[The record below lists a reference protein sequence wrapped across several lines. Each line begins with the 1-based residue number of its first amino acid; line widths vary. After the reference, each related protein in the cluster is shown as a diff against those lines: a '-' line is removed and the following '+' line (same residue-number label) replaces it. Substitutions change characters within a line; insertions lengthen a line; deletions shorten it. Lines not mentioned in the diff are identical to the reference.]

1 MRIVICRTLEGNSR
15 VQSFCS
21 GNPKLASKKKKS
33 ISTKK
38 RMKAPESDE
47 EGAGSGK
54 ISSIWNENTL
64 ERAYNRKVLQELL
77 GNDPVVRIVQ
87 LRQIGDPKGQ
97 VPAPPATSDKLEAV
111 KILFQLLKDAGLATG
126 AFDADDLFDL
136 DINDIQLASSELY
149 RRLKMSIGEEASVKQ
164 LQTSP
169 CISTTEHHSESSQY
183 APASG
188 SDLSVAPRRLSLG
201 PSGATMVRSR
211 LKEGT
216 MISPDSRKK
225 PQIEADQDTDQPASW
240 TSRQPWIGSS
250 GNDKS
255 PQSHPGLA
263 HRTTSARKMS
273 TWNRFEAP
281 SLR

>member
-1 MRIVICRTLEGNSR
+1 
-15 VQSFCS
+15 
-21 GNPKLASKKKKS
+21 
-33 ISTKK
+33 
-38 RMKAPESDE
+38 MKAPESDE

-201 PSGATMVRSR
+201 PSGATMTAMDRLLRERQVPPIAPRSSPPNHI
-211 LKEGT
+211 GT
-216 MISPDSRKK
+216 QDVNMESVGSPTH
-225 PQIEADQDTDQPASW
+225 ADVV
-240 TSRQPWIGSS
+240 
-250 GNDKS
+250 
-255 PQSHPGLA
+255 
-263 HRTTSARKMS
+263 
-273 TWNRFEAP
+273 
-281 SLR
+281 